1 MQKRQ
6 MLWAVGFIITTVLL
20 VPLLMVISQQI
31 AGRDGNP
38 QYGINGE
45 RLMPLSFEWQ
55 DVAAN
60 VHSFP
65 TQKAQYTYLFA
76 GFLSCSEICPI
87 RIQQLYQLE
96 TAITKDNDLSNID
109 IAFMFITIDPENDTF
124 AIRQQMI
131 DARSPRFKSAALP
144 ESDLLSLSGRLS
156 ENIQSH
162 SPTNNHVGNLY
173 LIKPNGV
180 VARIYT
186 ARQLSTDRMLAELKF
201 DIKSS

>member
-6 MLWAVGFIITTVLL
+6 MLWAVGFIITAVLL
-20 VPLLMVISQQI
+20 VPLLMVVSQQI
-31 AGRDGNP
+31 AGWDSSA

-45 RLMPLSFEWQ
+45 RIIPLSFQWQ

-60 VHSFP
+60 VHHFP
-65 TQKAQYTYLFA
+65 AQTPQYTYLFA

-96 TAITKDNDLSNID
+96 SAIKKDRVLSRID

-131 DARSPRFKSAALP
+131 DARSPRFISAALP

-201 DIKSS
+201 DIESS